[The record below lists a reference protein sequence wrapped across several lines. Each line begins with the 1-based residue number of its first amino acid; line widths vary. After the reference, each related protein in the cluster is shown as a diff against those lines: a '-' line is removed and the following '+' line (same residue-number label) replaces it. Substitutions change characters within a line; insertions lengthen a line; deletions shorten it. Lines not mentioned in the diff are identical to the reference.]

1 MKIDLNDYK
10 DFVLKVTAE
19 PSMRHS
25 ALVDRLEELQF
36 SKNAK
41 KSIKKFICW
50 VSSKS

>member
-36 SKNAK
+36 SKNNINYW
-41 KSIKKFICW
+41 SL
-50 VSSKS
+50 